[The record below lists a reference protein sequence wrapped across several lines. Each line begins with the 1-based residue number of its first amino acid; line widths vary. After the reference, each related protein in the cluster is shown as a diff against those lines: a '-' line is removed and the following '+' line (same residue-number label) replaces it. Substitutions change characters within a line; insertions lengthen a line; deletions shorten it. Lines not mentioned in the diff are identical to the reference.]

1 VRRDFIDSLNA
12 EEVAMLGQVF
22 ERLLVAASPRCRP
35 TVTDCRSL
43 SQWTR
48 TDSATPS
55 PAERCVD

>member
-1 VRRDFIDSLNA
+1 VRRDFTDSLNA

-43 SQWTR
+43 SLWT
-48 TDSATPS
+48 
-55 PAERCVD
+55 